1 MPSLTT
7 LAVLFF
13 LAFLVLL
20 QRRRVAR
27 SELEPLK
34 VRIIPPKSVDVIA
47 SAMAKPLRAPVP
59 SVSSVVAGAQRLSIS
74 DPTAGV
80 DDLLCSFSSLSMKA
94 RHLHSCCKSRP
105 LFGLSFNCSPL
116 RSLQQLG
123 ALAEKRDLRWWIS
136 HGHWYNTMHGSPKQ
150 YLPLPSA
157 TRA

>member
-1 MPSLTT
+1 MTSPTT

-34 VRIIPPKSVDVIA
+34 VRIIPPKTVDVVV
-47 SAMAKPLRAPVP
+47 SAMAEPLRAPVP

-80 DDLLCSFSSLSMKA
+80 DDLLSSFSSFSMKA
-94 RHLHSCCKSRP
+94 CHLRSCCKSHP
-105 LFGLSFNCSPL
+105 LFDPSFSWSL
-116 RSLQQLG
+116 WRWQRSATSG
-123 ALAEKRDLRWWIS
+123 
-136 HGHWYNTMHGSPKQ
+136 GGSPIRVGTIRASPTRF
-150 YLPLPSA
+150 LPLPFA
-157 TRA
+157 TRV